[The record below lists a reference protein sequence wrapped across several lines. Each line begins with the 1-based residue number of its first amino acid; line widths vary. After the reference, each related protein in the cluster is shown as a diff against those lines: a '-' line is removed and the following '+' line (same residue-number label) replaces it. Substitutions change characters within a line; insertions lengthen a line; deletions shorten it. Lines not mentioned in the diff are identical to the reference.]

1 MKKKGNT
8 LIETIVSLSILLI
21 GLVLISN
28 LILNLKKSQDYRNI
42 REEASRLS
50 YAIES
55 EIKYNYKKEELE
67 SIFIDNNIIN
77 LKFSENLLENL
88 LSTDLFNCPIGQGVE
103 IEKINYSD
111 DNIKEFIILIKDIK
125 GVTLSERKFYK
136 NNWMDL

>member
-8 LIETIVSLSILLI
+8 LIETIVSLSILMI

-42 REEASRLS
+42 REEASRIS

-67 SIFIDNNIIN
+67 NIFIQNNIIE
-77 LKFSENLLENL
+77 LKFSKNLLGDL
-88 LSTDLFNCPIGQGVE
+88 LSTDLFNCPRGQGIV
-103 IEKINYSD
+103 IEMLNSSD
-111 DNIKEFIILIKDIK
+111 DNIKEFIILIKDIE
-125 GVTLSERKFYK
+125 GVILSERKFYK

>member
-77 LKFSENLLENL
+77 LKFSENLLEKL
-88 LSTDLFNCPIGQGVE
+88 LSTDLFNCPVGQGIV
-103 IEKINYSD
+103 IEKINSSD
-111 DNIKEFIILIKDIK
+111 DNIKEFIILIKDIE
-125 GVTLSERKFYK
+125 GVILSERKFYK

>member
-28 LILNLKKSQDYRNI
+28 LILNLKKSQDYRSV

-67 SIFIDNNIIN
+67 IIFRETNIKE
-77 LKFSENLLENL
+77 LKFSETLLENL
-88 LSTDLFNCPIGQGVE
+88 LSTDLFNCPRGQG
-103 IEKINYSD
+103 IIIKMINSSD
-111 DNIKEFIILIKDIK
+111 DNIKEFIILIKDIE
-125 GVTLSERKFYK
+125 GVILSERKFYK

>member
-28 LILNLKKSQDYRNI
+28 LILNLKKSENYRNI

-67 SIFIDNNIIN
+67 NIFRDNNIIE

-88 LSTDLFNCPIGQGVE
+88 LSTDLFNCPSGQGIV
-103 IEKINYSD
+103 IKMLNSSD
-111 DNIKEFIILIKDIK
+111 DNIKEFTILIKDIE
-125 GVTLSERKFYK
+125 GVILSERKFYK